1 MIITRTPYRVSL
13 FGGGSDMPIW
23 YQKNLG
29 AVVSFTIDKFCYIFC
44 RELPPFFEFNYR
56 LAYSKVETCSRIN
69 EIKHPALRAGIRNFA
84 DQKVRLEIQHH
95 GDLPA
100 RSGIG
105 SSSSFAVGLINALN
119 TLSNKSFSQKD
130 LANQALDLE
139 QTFIGDKVGS
149 QDQIACTFGGLNF
162 IEFSPNFNWRIN
174 PIALDD
180 NRIQEIEDRCYL
192 VYSKISRLSSKITE
206 VLLEEFDKKHDLIT
220 KTVDLANQGLRVL
233 RSDYNYDEVG
243 ALLNEGWELKK
254 SANPS
259 SVNSTIEQFIADGIE
274 AGALGAKVLGAGGG
288 GFILFWLKHGDKERF
303 RKSFTHGV
311 EVPFKI
317 EFKGSS
323 VINF

>member
-69 EIKHPALRAGIRNFA
+69 EIEHPALRAGIRNFT

-119 TLSNKSFSQKD
+119 TFSNKSFSQKD

-149 QDQIACTFGGLNF
+149 QDQIACTFGGINF
-162 IEFSPNFNWRIN
+162 IEFSPNFNWRMN

-206 VLLEEFDKKHDLIT
+206 VLLEGFDKKRDLIT

-233 RSDYNYDEVG
+233 RSDSNYDEIG

-288 GFILFWLKHGDKERF
+288 GFILFWLKHGNKERF

>member
-56 LAYSKVETCSRIN
+56 LAYSKVETRSRIN
-69 EIKHPALRAGIRNFA
+69 EIEHPALREGIRNFT

-119 TLSNKSFSQKD
+119 TFSNKSFSQKD

-149 QDQIACTFGGLNF
+149 QDQIACTFGGINF

-180 NRIQEIEDRCYL
+180 NHIQEIEDRCYL
-192 VYSKISRLSSKITE
+192 VYSKIARFSSKITE
-206 VLLEEFDKKHDLIT
+206 VLLEGFDKKHDLIT

-233 RSDYNYDEVG
+233 RSDSNYDEIG

-259 SVNSTIEQFIADGIE
+259 SVNSTIELFITGGIE

-311 EVPFKI
+311 EVPFQI